1 MEKKWSKQ
9 KIAYSEFNQDKWR
22 GRTRG
27 ESKRSS
33 SQKAVKSAHIGLPNY
48 YLFKNPI
55 AELLDIT
62 VTALSVSV
70 FLYITVTGFNFFES

>member
-33 SQKAVKSAHIGLPNY
+33 SQKAVKSAHTGPIHNN
-48 YLFKNPI
+48 LFKNPYCETL
-55 AELLDIT
+55 AHNRDGT
-62 VTALSVSV
+62 
-70 FLYITVTGFNFFES
+70 

>member
-1 MEKKWSKQ
+1 MEKKWSKR

-33 SQKAVKSAHIGLPNY
+33 SQKAVKSATLGQYITICS
-48 YLFKNPI
+48 KTPI
-55 AELLDIT
+55 AKL
-62 VTALSVSV
+62 
-70 FLYITVTGFNFFES
+70 